1 MNTATK
7 YILYA
12 IGGVAAV
19 VLVLFLVNRYRKMQA
34 LKRMQAQEATAAEG
48 LEPGQIGVPLP
59 ITITGAA
66 DFNNSTVKTNI
77 VFGSQ
82 TWSGDINPTTNKSET
97 KGDQTIKI
105 TGGAIAT
112 TIDLLK
118 GGKVLKSAY
127 VDFYNEKLNGFN

>member
-7 YILYA
+7 YIIYA

-34 LKRMQAQEATAAEG
+34 LKRMQAQEAAAA
-48 LEPGQIGVPLP
+48 GQTENLP
-59 ITITGAA
+59 TSIQMTITGAA

-97 KGDQTIKI
+97 KGDQTIQIK
-105 TGGAIAT
+105 GGATAT

-118 GGKVLKSAY
+118 GGRVLKSAY